1 VERVIH
7 ENIYDRS
14 ADRHEPPPEN
24 PAGEYKIEPNV
35 SGTKTEAD
43 ILKSELLSK
52 LDEGDGRLE
61 PTMEYAEATA
71 ENPTESGIEVAMTS
85 APELYESYELPV
97 KDIEL
102 LLAELEASPLET
114 QIEAD
119 QKVESV
125 ENAERSL

>member
-1 VERVIH
+1 
-7 ENIYDRS
+7 
-14 ADRHEPPPEN
+14 
-24 PAGEYKIEPNV
+24 
-35 SGTKTEAD
+35 
-43 ILKSELLSK
+43 
-52 LDEGDGRLE
+52 
-61 PTMEYAEATA
+61 
-71 ENPTESGIEVAMTS
+71 MTR